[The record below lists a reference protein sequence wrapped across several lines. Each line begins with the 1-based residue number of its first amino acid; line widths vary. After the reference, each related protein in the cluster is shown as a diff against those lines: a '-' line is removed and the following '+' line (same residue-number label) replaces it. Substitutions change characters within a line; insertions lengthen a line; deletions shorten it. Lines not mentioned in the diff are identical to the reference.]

1 MECKAKLAAAQ
12 ADRLLEEEM
21 KSQSKKKKNKSNK
34 VLYKKKNAVIF
45 TLIFSLEL
53 VFIIVDVSSSRKS

>member
-21 KSQSKKKKNKSNK
+21 KSQSKKKK
-34 VLYKKKNAVIF
+34 KKAVIF

>member
-21 KSQSKKKKNKSNK
+21 KSQSKKKKNKISK
-34 VLYKKKNAVIF
+34 VLYKKKSCHLHSDF
-45 TLIFSLEL
+45 LFR
-53 VFIIVDVSSSRKS
+53 VSFYYC